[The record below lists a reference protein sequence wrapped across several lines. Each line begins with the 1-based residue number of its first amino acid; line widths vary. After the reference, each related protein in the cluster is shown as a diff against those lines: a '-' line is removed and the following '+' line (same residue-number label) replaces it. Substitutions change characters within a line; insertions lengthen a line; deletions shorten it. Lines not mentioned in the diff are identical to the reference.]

1 MVRVNLRDRALA
13 LHRDNRGKIEV
24 NGKVKITNLNDLA
37 LAYTPGVAEP
47 CRDIHADPEKV
58 YEYTGKGN
66 AVAVVTNGSAA
77 LGLGNIGAG
86 ASLPVMEGKCV
97 LFKSLAGVDAYPIA
111 LDTEDPEAIITAV
124 KLISPGFGGINLEDI
139 KAPHCFQIEE
149 TLKNEL
155 EIPVFH
161 DDQHGTAIVV
171 LAGLINAVKLVGKRL
186 EDCYTVI
193 NGAGAAGLAV
203 TRLLLSLGVKQIR
216 VCDIEGVLYPGSP
229 QNSYPMREEIAA
241 LTNPDGEQGLLN
253 DVLAGADIFVGL
265 SGAGVLDKRMVS
277 RMAGDSIIM
286 AMANPI
292 PEIMPEE
299 ALKGGARIVFTGR
312 SDFPNQVNNVSAF
325 PGVFRGALDVRAREI
340 NQEMKIAAADA
351 IAGLIPEH
359 ELSEN
364 NVIPSVMDHR
374 VAPSIAKATAE
385 KALETGAAR
394 ISVDPE
400 KVYANALKLSALPKE

>member
-66 AVAVVTNGSAA
+66 AVAVVTNGSAV
-77 LGLGNIGAG
+77 LGLGNIGAK